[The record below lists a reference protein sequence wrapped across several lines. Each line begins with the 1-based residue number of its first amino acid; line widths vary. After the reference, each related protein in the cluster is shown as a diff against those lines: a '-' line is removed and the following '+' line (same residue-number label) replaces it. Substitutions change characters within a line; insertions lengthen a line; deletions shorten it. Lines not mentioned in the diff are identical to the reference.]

1 MCEHLKGQGKAVWGP
16 NSILASLSRGAPWDT
31 DLDDLIFFF
40 FSFPRHHPLTLISLF
55 IFNFPTYVNMYMTYI
70 K

>member
-16 NSILASLSRGAPWDT
+16 NSILAALSRGAPWDT

-40 FSFPRHHPLTLISLF
+40 LLIS
-55 IFNFPTYVNMYMTYI
+55 
-70 K
+70 